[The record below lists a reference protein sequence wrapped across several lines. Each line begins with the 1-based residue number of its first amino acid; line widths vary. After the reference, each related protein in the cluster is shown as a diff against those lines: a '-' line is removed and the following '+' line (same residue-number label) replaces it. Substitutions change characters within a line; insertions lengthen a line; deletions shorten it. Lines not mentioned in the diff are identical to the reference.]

1 MGNES
6 LEQMKSRLRE
16 NALEG
21 SRKRALESFRA
32 SLTARSG
39 KTFTETFT
47 IGEDGDIEFDAESNA
62 PDLLLCAPASQQD
75 VTDTA
80 EGRRVRI
87 RYKAKDVREAAEAI
101 ARAHPNIFF
110 EIQEAPDGRSIG
122 YTATLLEGTQ

>member
-1 MGNES
+1 MGSES
-6 LEQMKSRLRE
+6 LDQMKARLRE

-32 SLTARSG
+32 SLGSRER
-39 KTFTETFT
+39 KTFTETFV
-47 IGEDGDIEFDAESNA
+47 IGEDDEIEFDAESHA
-62 PDLLLCAPASQQD
+62 PDLLLCAPAPQQD

-101 ARAHPNIFF
+101 ERAYPNIFF